1 METYLWICCI
11 FNGIENSEFSIF
23 WNFQLDWITFFNA
36 NTQNTKRSVDSRDE
50 QSGPGPR
57 TKFFFWP
64 GSGPGPNFFSLGPA
78 PKFFLNGTRTKMFFL
93 DRDRNKNIFDWN
105 PHLKFVSDGTG
116 TKTLNFF
123 SPGPRPGPKF
133 FCHRDRD
140 LDQNFFLAGTG
151 TKNDWSRSCLVD
163 SDYVNWLQGI
173 VFSIS
178 DFRVSIR
185 QTSN

>member
-1 METYLWICCI
+1 MSKVI
-11 FNGIENSEFSIF
+11 
-23 WNFQLDWITFFNA
+23 QVPA
-36 NTQNTKRSVDSRDE
+36 
-50 QSGPGPR
+50 GPGPGP
-57 TKFFFWP
+57 KLFFDRDRDRDQNYFFYRDRDQDRDQ
-64 GSGPGPNFFSLGPA
+64 NFFSLEPA
-78 PKFFLNGTRTKMFFL
+78 PKFFLNRTRTKMFFL